1 MKKIRNFE
9 EIRNVE
15 QAVLKSAL
23 SLFPASE
30 LVKAG
35 MGASPEVNLLL
46 RKLFP
51 GIDFEAECR
60 RISAVRIEEVERI
73 HAKIVRTVNNWHS

>member
-51 GIDFEAECR
+51 GIDF
-60 RISAVRIEEVERI
+60 
-73 HAKIVRTVNNWHS
+73 

>member
-23 SLFPASE
+23 SLFPALS
-30 LVKAG
+30 
-35 MGASPEVNLLL
+35 
-46 RKLFP
+46 
-51 GIDFEAECR
+51 
-60 RISAVRIEEVERI
+60 
-73 HAKIVRTVNNWHS
+73 